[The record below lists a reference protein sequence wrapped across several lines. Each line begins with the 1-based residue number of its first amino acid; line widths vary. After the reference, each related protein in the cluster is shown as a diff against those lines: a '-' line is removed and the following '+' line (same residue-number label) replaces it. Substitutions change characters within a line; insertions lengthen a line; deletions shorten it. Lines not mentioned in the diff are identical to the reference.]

1 MRFSNIVDEIK
12 VCSPDIR
19 KTDIVDGILHPI
31 ANGFKLRN
39 QKGKEF
45 DFLTSSRVSEL
56 LTSDRIPESLILT
69 FKQPSFTKVVA
80 EAVNDF
86 INSFHHLIKLDSAF
100 ENICRLRECKPSI
113 YNGNGEER
121 FRKALVDCLSD
132 YFSQKYENLD
142 MKAKP
147 SVSKPVNTSLFA
159 TLIEGI
165 LSVGDPENMS
175 KRALKPYK
183 LEQKLD
189 LNKIDGVLREKIELY
204 FDDYFDK
211 IELALRQLSLK
222 DSNISNRF
230 LLKMANLYLSFRV
243 EYNIPS
249 TDHGLII
256 KNAQAII
263 DYVQM
268 KILSSVENS
277 PIENAYE
284 EEIGDYAFGLVV
296 YAFYECKILIP
307 IEDEK

>member
-1 MRFSNIVDEIK
+1 MRFTEIVDAIK
-12 VCSPDIR
+12 VCSPDLR
-19 KTDIVDGILHPI
+19 KPDIVDGLLHPI
-31 ANGFKLRN
+31 AEGFKLRN
-39 QKGKEF
+39 RKGDKL

-56 LTSDRIPESLILT
+56 LTSDKLPECLILT

-86 INSFHHLIKLDSAF
+86 INSFHQLIKLDSAF

-113 YNGNGEER
+113 YNGNDEER

-132 YFSQKYENLD
+132 YFSQKYETLD

-147 SVSKPVNTSLFA
+147 SVSKPINTSLFV
-159 TLIEGI
+159 TLIEGVI
-165 LSVGDPENMS
+165 NVGDPENMP

-189 LNKIDGVLREKIELY
+189 LNEIDGVLREKIEHY

-222 DSNISNRF
+222 DPNIGNRF
-230 LLKMANLYLSFRV
+230 LSKMGRLYIDFRE
-243 EYNIPS
+243 EYSIPS
-249 TDHGLII
+249 ANHGLII
-256 KNAQAII
+256 KNAQAIM
-263 DYVQM
+263 DYAKM
-268 KILSSVENS
+268 KILSSVESS
-277 PIENAYE
+277 PIENVYE

-307 IEDEK
+307 MEDER